1 MSYLRYLCIFAHSCV
16 QHILRFVFV
25 LFCFRLVYS
34 MLPLSLDCPFMIV
47 TSVFSS
53 VYQTKHVIIQ
63 YRLQHIYTVNLA
75 VVAKRVNRS

>member
-1 MSYLRYLCIFAHSCV
+1 MAKKKKDKGKNSNLQNSTHRTKNMNPTKTEGERMFGHSCV

-25 LFCFRLVYS
+25 
-34 MLPLSLDCPFMIV
+34 
-47 TSVFSS
+47 FSS
-53 VYQTKHVIIQ
+53 VYQTKYVITQ